1 MNYTFTNFSIFR
13 EDVPVTSP
21 VDEEAIGRDAEKHVS
36 DGKFNKVINEAS
48 DRF

>member
-13 EDVPVTSP
+13 DVPVISS
-21 VDEEAIGRDAEKHVS
+21 VDEEAIGRDVEKRVS

>member
-13 EDVPVTSP
+13 EDVPVTPP